1 MTRLI
6 PLAAAGLIGLAAPQP
21 ALAFGVS
28 QASFTIAANGSMPAC
43 LQRAREIL
51 EQSGLRVLSTG
62 SASVGAEPQDASVLV
77 TAFCLPN
84 ANTVVMTAAGT
95 NTTDT
100 GPVLER
106 LRSTMQTAQAPAVGN
121 RPTK

>member
-1 MTRLI
+1 MTRLFLLATAS
-6 PLAAAGLIGLAAPQP
+6 LAAWAVPQP
-21 ALAFGVS
+21 AAAYAIS
-28 QASFTIAANGSMPAC
+28 QASFSIAANGSMPNC

-51 EQSGLRVLSTG
+51 QQTGLNVLSTG
-62 SASVGAEPQDASVLV
+62 SSSVGAEPQDGSVLV

-100 GPVLER
+100 APVLER
-106 LRSTMQTAQAPAVGN
+106 LRATMQTATAP

>member
-6 PLAAAGLIGLAAPQP
+6 PLAAAGLLALAAPQP

-28 QASFTIAANGSMPAC
+28 QASFALPANGSMPVC

-62 SASVGAEPQDASVLV
+62 SASVGAEPTDGTVLV

-95 NTTDT
+95 NTSDT

-106 LRSTMQTAQAPAVGN
+106 LRTTMQTPPPAAS